1 MLGLSSSQ
9 QYFFDMNLSPIR
21 TSPPP
26 LSPPHHITTS
36 PVSQPP
42 HVNSSSTSMTLPH
55 KEFFSTSD
63 YFTSLTFTSTS
74 SPMNI
79 PPLGI
84 QIPLKQTQMD
94 PLVTVQHQTTSS
106 SEVMVDFWED
116 TMVSMGKYY
125 WRKRDKVVLKRGF
138 KRARE
143 SSSKQVPS
151 HH

>member
-1 MLGLSSSQ
+1 MEEDTATFPKDVLDTHLSSIPNLKGFTNMLGLSSSQ

-26 LSPPHHITTS
+26 LSPPHPITTS

-63 YFTSLTFTSTS
+63 YFTSLTFTSSS
-74 SPMNI
+74 SPINI

-84 QIPLKQTQMD
+84 QIPLKQT
-94 PLVTVQHQTTSS
+94 
-106 SEVMVDFWED
+106 
-116 TMVSMGKYY
+116 
-125 WRKRDKVVLKRGF
+125 
-138 KRARE
+138 
-143 SSSKQVPS
+143 
-151 HH
+151 